1 MAENVYPYT
10 LIRSDRRTISIQI
23 RAGEVI
29 VRAPKRLAKREID
42 PVCRRAYNVDREP
55 P

>member
-1 MAENVYPYT
+1 MADYILPYT

-29 VRAPKRLAKREID
+29 VRAPKRLAK
-42 PVCRRAYNVDREP
+42 
-55 P
+55 